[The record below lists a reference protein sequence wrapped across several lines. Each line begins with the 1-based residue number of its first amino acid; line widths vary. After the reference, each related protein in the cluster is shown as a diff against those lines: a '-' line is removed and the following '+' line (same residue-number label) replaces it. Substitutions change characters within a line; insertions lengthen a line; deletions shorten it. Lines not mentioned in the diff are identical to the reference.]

1 MKTVQ
6 VILMGWEYDRF
17 IYGIKQ
23 KPANKV
29 IFISSD
35 SQKSHDKKWGE
46 ATTSIAEKIGESLK
60 QIIDYEIILFD
71 FHNLEEC
78 IEKTTTLL
86 EKLTKEYDD
95 ITVNISSGTTILKMS
110 MMLAAQYYP
119 IKLFYVIPTQYTH
132 PGEIITTGARALVDL
147 PSINLSKIALPAK
160 KQKELIM
167 ILDKNQKSFT
177 QLTKE
182 FAKNRNIKLNSDK
195 MKQLKSGLFYN
206 LKKLKE
212 KNLIEMEVKQK
223 ELLIS
228 LTPTGSFLKTTLKN
242 KHASEETQTK
252 LKIKK
257 IENEHPFN

>member
-1 MKTVQ
+1 MKSVQ
-6 VILMGWEYDRF
+6 IILMGWEFDRF

-23 KPANKV
+23 KPPNKV

-35 SQKSHDKKWGE
+35 SQKSHDEKWGE

-60 QIIDYEIILFD
+60 QIIDYEIMLFD

-78 IEKTTTLL
+78 IEKTTALL
-86 EKLTKEYDD
+86 EKLSKEYDE
-95 ITVNISSGTTILKMS
+95 INVNISSGTTILKMS

-160 KQKELIM
+160 KQKELI
-167 ILDKNQKSFT
+167 LLLEKNQKTFT

-182 FAKNRNIKLNSDK
+182 FAKNKNIKLNPDK

-242 KHASEETQTK
+242 KRPIDPKQTK